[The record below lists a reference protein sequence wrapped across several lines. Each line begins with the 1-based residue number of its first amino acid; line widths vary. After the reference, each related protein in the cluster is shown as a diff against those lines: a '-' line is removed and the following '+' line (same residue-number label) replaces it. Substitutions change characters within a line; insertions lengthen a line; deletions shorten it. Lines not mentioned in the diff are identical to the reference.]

1 MASFYRKGAGFMSKK
16 RRDKKGRILRN
27 GECQQEA
34 ETPQKWLKY
43 YVLRRYI
50 RNDEDIIRLH
60 RQHMNIR

>member
-27 GECQQEA
+27 GECQREDGRYQYE
-34 ETPQKWLKY
+34 Y
-43 YVLRRYI
+43 LRRYI

-60 RQHMNIR
+60 RQHLNIR